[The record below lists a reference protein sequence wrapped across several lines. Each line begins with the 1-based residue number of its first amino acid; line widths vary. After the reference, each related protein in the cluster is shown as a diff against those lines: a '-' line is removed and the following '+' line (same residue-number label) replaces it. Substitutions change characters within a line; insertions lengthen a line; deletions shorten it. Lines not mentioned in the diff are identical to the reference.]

1 MKLVILD
8 SLTLGE
14 VNLEKF
20 RDFGELEIY
29 SHTSKEEILPRCKDA
44 EIIIT
49 CKVPFDEET
58 LRSLPSLKLIA
69 LTSTGTN
76 IIDLQCAQKLGI
88 EVRNVAGYSTYAVA
102 QHTLMLVLALLAKLP
117 FYDEYCKSEKWCSS
131 PVFTHILEGC
141 YELEGKEWGI
151 IGLGSIGSQCA
162 KVAQSLGAKVSYTST
177 SGKNTSSFIPHKTL
191 EELLKSSDI
200 ISIHA
205 PLNPQ
210 TYHLLNPSNLKL
222 LKNEAI
228 LVNVGRG
235 GIIDENALAQRMLE
249 SEIRF
254 GSDVL
259 EVEPPKPNHP
269 LLNPLLSSR
278 LLLTPHTAWAY
289 RETRE
294 RLMRSVYENVKNFL
308 ARLYS

>member
-14 VNLEKF
+14 VNLEVF
-20 RDFGELEIY
+20 RDFGELSIY
-29 SHTSKEEILPRCKDA
+29 PYTSKEEILPRCKDA

-49 CKVPFDEET
+49 CKVPFDEST
-58 LRSLPSLKLIA
+58 LKSLPSLKLIA

-76 IIDLQCAQKLGI
+76 IIDLECAQRLGI

-102 QHTLMLVLALLAKLP
+102 QHTLMFALALLAKLP
-117 FYDEYCKSEKWCSS
+117 FYDEYCKSEKWCAS
-131 PVFTHILEGC
+131 PVFTHIVEGC
-141 YELEGKEWGI
+141 CELEGREWGI
-151 IGLGSIGSQCA
+151 IGLGSIGAQCA
-162 KVAQSLGAKVSYTST
+162 RVAQSLGAKVSYTST
-177 SGKNTSSFIPHKTL
+177 SGKNTSSFIPHKPL
-191 EELLKSSDI
+191 EELLQSSEI

-210 TYHLLNPSNLKL
+210 TYHLLNSSNLSL
-222 LKNEAI
+222 LKDNAI
-228 LVNVGRG
+228 IINVGRG

-249 SEIRF
+249 SEISF

-259 EVEPPKPNHP
+259 ESEPMKPNHP

-308 ARLYS
+308 ARLSS

>member
-8 SLTLGE
+8 SLTLGD
-14 VNLEKF
+14 VDLERF

-29 SHTSKEEILPRCKDA
+29 SHTSKEEILPRCRDA

-58 LRSLPSLKLIA
+58 LCSLPSLKLIA

-76 IIDLQCAQKLGI
+76 IIDLKTAERLEI
-88 EVRNVAGYSTYAVA
+88 EVRNVAGYSTKAVA

-117 FYDEYCKSEKWCSS
+117 LYDHYCKSEQWCKS
-131 PVFTHILEGC
+131 PVFTHIIEGC
-141 YELEGKEWGI
+141 YELEGKKWGI

-162 KVAQSLGAKVSYTST
+162 KVAQSLGAEVSYSST
-177 SGKNTSSFIPHKTL
+177 SGKNTTSFIPHKPL
-191 EELLKSSDI
+191 EELLQSSDI

-210 TYHLLNPSNLKL
+210 TYHLLNTSNLKL
-222 LKNEAI
+222 LKNNAI

-235 GIIDENALAQRMLE
+235 GIIDEEALEQRMLE
-249 SEIRF
+249 SEISF

-289 RETRE
+289 EETRE
-294 RLMRSVYENVKNFL
+294 RLMQSVYENVKNFIEG
-308 ARLYS
+308 R

>member
-1 MKLVILD
+1 MKIVILD

-14 VNLEKF
+14 VDLQRF
-20 RDFGELEIY
+20 ADFGELNIY
-29 SHTSKEEILPRCKDA
+29 TYTSKEEILPRCKDA

-49 CKVPFDEET
+49 CKVSFDADT

-76 IIDLQCAQKLGI
+76 IIDLEVAKELGI
-88 EVRNVAGYSTYAVA
+88 EVRNVAGYSTFAVA

-117 FYDEYCKSEKWCSS
+117 FYDEYCKSSKWCDS
-131 PVFTHILEGC
+131 PVFTHIVEGC
-141 YELEGKEWGI
+141 DEIVGKKWGI
-151 IGLGSIGSQCA
+151 IGFGNIGKQTA
-162 KVAQSLGAKVSYTST
+162 KLAHALGAEVSYAST
-177 SGKNTSSFIPHKTL
+177 SGANSDTSFPQKSLTS
-191 EELLKSSDI
+191 LLQDSDI
-200 ISIHA
+200 ITIHA

-210 TYHLLNPSNLKL
+210 TYHLLDAPKLSL

-235 GIIDENALAQRMLE
+235 GVIDEDALALQMQKTQ
-249 SEIRF
+249 IRF

-259 EVEPPKPNHP
+259 EIEPLKRNHP
-269 LLNPLLSSR
+269 LLSPNLTSR

-289 RETRE
+289 RQTRE
-294 RLMRSVYENVKNFL
+294 RLINSVYENVKNFL
-308 ARLYS
+308 EGR